1 MKYRV
6 YVDETKKR
14 KDGMMPVALIFED
27 GGKRF
32 KVTTGLFSTQKFKG
46 REFPDS
52 EPNFRAK
59 TMALSKKLMAIDEHL
74 IVTER
79 EPMEQTKTFVREV
92 LGKEEMGGKSLT
104 KYLEEFGKTKPSE
117 GTQRLYVKTAE
128 KVRQFDAGVTLNKVT
143 PDWVRRFDAWLAA
156 NGVKSLNGRAIHL
169 RSVKALMNWAF
180 DEGLTREMPFRKFK
194 IKTEKVEIRNVTVD
208 QLRALRDCKL
218 PQDRRLYR
226 DLFMLSFYLCG
237 INPVD
242 LLHLKAEN
250 VRDGRLVYKRQKTGA
265 LFNIPIVD
273 EAMEIIERYRGK
285 NYLLNVM
292 DYEVDYLS
300 FTSKW
305 GKQIKVL
312 GPAGIYQDALG
323 RRRRRMGDKI
333 MPNATVYSARY
344 TFASIGA
351 ELEIPRETIALCL
364 GHSWADVTSHFIA
377 YTQKRIDD
385 AVKKIVGF
393 VNEDLT
399 KKGDV

>member
-1 MKYRV
+1 
-6 YVDETKKR
+6 
-14 KDGMMPVALIFED
+14 
-27 GGKRF
+27 
-32 KVTTGLFSTQKFKG
+32 
-46 REFPDS
+46 
-52 EPNFRAK
+52 
-59 TMALSKKLMAIDEHL
+59 
-74 IVTER
+74 
-79 EPMEQTKTFVREV
+79 
-92 LGKEEMGGKSLT
+92 
-104 KYLEEFGKTKPSE
+104 
-117 GTQRLYVKTAE
+117 
-128 KVRQFDAGVTLNKVT
+128 
-143 PDWVRRFDAWLAA
+143 
-156 NGVKSLNGRAIHL
+156 
-169 RSVKALMNWAF
+169 
-180 DEGLTREMPFRKFK
+180 
-194 IKTEKVEIRNVTVD
+194 
-208 QLRALRDCKL
+208 
-218 PQDRRLYR
+218 
-226 DLFMLSFYLCG
+226 
-237 INPVD
+237 
-242 LLHLKAEN
+242 
-250 VRDGRLVYKRQKTGA
+250 
-265 LFNIPIVD
+265 
-273 EAMEIIERYRGK
+273 MEIIERYRGK

-364 GHSWADVTSHFIA
+364 GHSWADVTSHYIA